1 MIKNRSFMLGLGAGL
16 IIGALLL
23 QLMLSGGAAPMTKD
37 ELVKEAAKL
46 NLTVNDPAAEAPV
59 EDGADPAQGTE
70 GTAKENDTAAVA
82 GSPKPSASPKA
93 SPKASPAASPKAA
106 AKPTD
111 ANKPLEPSAPAKP
124 SSSAAVKPKV
134 TSSTVDTPATPAPAV
149 AGTISV
155 KIPTGITL
163 SETADLLAEAGVI
176 DDEAEF
182 LKSANSRKANT
193 RIQYG
198 GYSFTKGESINSI
211 IDKLITVK

>member
-46 NLTVNDPAAEAPV
+46 NLTVNDPAAKAPD
-59 EDGADPAQGTE
+59 EDGADSAQGTE
-70 GTAKENDTAAVA
+70 GAAKENDTTAVA

-93 SPKASPAASPKAA
+93 SPAASPKAA
-106 AKPTD
+106 VKPTD
-111 ANKPLEPSAPAKP
+111 ANKPVKPSAPAKP

-134 TSSTVDTPATPAPAV
+134 TSSTVNTPATPAPAV

-176 DDEAEF
+176 DDKAEF
-182 LKSANSRKANT
+182 LKSANNRKANT
-193 RIQYG
+193 KIQYG
-198 GYSFTKGESINSI
+198 GYSFIKGEGINSI

>member
-46 NLTVNDPAAEAPV
+46 NLTVNDPAAEAPA

-82 GSPKPSASPKA
+82 GSPKPSAL
-93 SPKASPAASPKAA
+93 PKASPAASPKAA

-111 ANKPLEPSAPAKP
+111 ANKPVEPSAPAKP
-124 SSSAAVKPKV
+124 SSSAAVKPKPKV
-134 TSSTVDTPATPAPAV
+134 TSSTVNTPATPAPAV
-149 AGTISV
+149 AGTITV